1 MFERKNGYAQHVA
14 RSLINKQPLAL
25 TYTMEKASATVDS
38 IFRGLNYQLE
48 NIAVDDDDDDVS
60 EEDFRLN
67 KDTSIG
73 IDWKTLLMGELDNK
87 QHAVAKAKAEAASI
101 ERRQLRKLKKMMEA
115 ERRAKEKVQKMAI
128 RAYLKKK
135 QLLKNFELSTIM
147 SRKPL
152 NSEKTSTVGV
162 MENQRR
168 RHLLT
173 KMLSGDEFN
182 SLERPAGMGKIKNR
196 ALEPVLMGELDNK
209 QHAVAKA
216 KAEAASIERRQLRKL
231 KKMMEAERR
240 AKEKVQKMAI
250 RAYLKKKQ
258 LLKNFEL
265 STIMSRKP
273 LNSEKT
279 STVGVME
286 NQRRRHLLTKMLS
299 GDEFNSL
306 ERPAGMGKIKN
317 RALEPVLLSQLPA
330 HTKQISSQ
338 SDANWVEHQNVE
350 NLRNIKKIVQK
361 QRIMK
366 LKNSDFSHDPVKN
379 IAMQKKKFG
388 GPKILAHAS
397 LLRSYNANGLNP

>member
-1 MFERKNGYAQHVA
+1 LFERKNGYAQHVA

-73 IDWKTLLMGELDNK
+73 IDWKTL
-87 QHAVAKAKAEAASI
+87 
-101 ERRQLRKLKKMMEA
+101 
-115 ERRAKEKVQKMAI
+115 
-128 RAYLKKK
+128 
-135 QLLKNFELSTIM
+135 
-147 SRKPL
+147 
-152 NSEKTSTVGV
+152 
-162 MENQRR
+162 
-168 RHLLT
+168 
-173 KMLSGDEFN
+173 
-182 SLERPAGMGKIKNR
+182 
-196 ALEPVLMGELDNK
+196 LMGELDNK